1 MNNFLKKNK
10 KRKIVVLDIPLLIEN
25 NLNKNND
32 ILIFV
37 KAKKKEITTRL
48 KKRKNFNK
56 DLYVKFKKI
65 QYSNNFKRRKS
76 NFILTNDFKKKTVKT
91 EIKKILNEII

>member
-1 MNNFLKKNK
+1 M
-10 KRKIVVLDIPLLIEN
+10 IEN

-91 EIKKILNEII
+91 EIKKILNELI